1 MKKNIALIPGDG
13 IGVEIMV
20 QARNVLE
27 IISTLYN
34 HHFYFDELLVGGCAI
49 DAYGDCLP
57 KISLESCKNSDSV
70 LLGAVGGPKWD
81 NQPHHNRPEH
91 ALLTLRKEL
100 GLFANIR
107 PAKLFD
113 EFKDSSPLKNSILQN
128 GVDFIVVR
136 ELVGGLYFGEHK
148 IEEVDGE
155 RIGFD
160 VMSYSVSQ
168 IEAIARVAFDIASL
182 RRKNVVSVDK
192 ANVLSSSKLW
202 REIVEYVSRDYKDIT
217 LTHMYVD
224 NAAMQI
230 CRNPSQFDVILTE
243 NMFGDILSDES
254 SVIAG
259 TLGVLPSASLSNIKD
274 LCKESNHKFGMYEPI
289 HGSAPDIAMQDKANP
304 IGMILSAAMMLE
316 LSFGLKNEALAIQN
330 AVYNTLSQGYRT
342 GDIMSEG
349 KKLVGCKEMGERIC
363 SNLL

>member
-13 IGVEIMV
+13 IGVEIMT
-20 QARNVLE
+20 QACNVLE
-27 IISTLYN
+27 RISTLYN

-49 DAYGDCLP
+49 DAYGVCLP
-57 KISLESCKNSDSV
+57 KKSLESCKNSDSV

-81 NQPHHNRPEH
+81 NQPHHNRPEY
-91 ALLTLRKEL
+91 ALLALRKEL

-113 EFKDSSPLKNSILQN
+113 ELRDSSPLKNSILQD
-128 GVDFIVVR
+128 GIDFVVVR

-168 IEAIARVAFDIASL
+168 IEAIARVAFDMASL
-182 RRKNVVSVDK
+182 RRKNLVSVDK

-202 REIVEYVSRDYKDIT
+202 REVVEYISRDYKDVT
-217 LTHMYVD
+217 LMHMYVD

-274 LCKESNHKFGMYEPI
+274 LCKDPSHKFGMYEPI

-363 SNLL
+363 NNLL

>member
-27 IISTLYN
+27 RISTLYN
-34 HHFYFDELLVGGCAI
+34 HRFYFDELLVGGCAI

-57 KISLESCKNSDSV
+57 KRSLESCKNSDSI

-113 EFKDSSPLKNSILQN
+113 ELKDSSPLKNSILQN

-202 REIVEYVSRDYKDIT
+202 REIVEYVSRDYKDIA

-349 KKLVGCKEMGERIC
+349 KKLIGCKEMGEIIC
-363 SNLL
+363 KNLI